1 VNRAL
6 HPLKKQVIEIAAPKA
21 QNMKARGKREARR
34 PWFINMRRSG
44 LKGRNILRVLRPF
57 RAGWNFDLR
66 TRGDALCAC
75 PWLSYLAP
83 LALHHITF
91 ISRAFGA
98 ALHHIPRH
106 WRCITSL
113 SYLAPLALHYITF
126 IFRALG
132 AALHHFHISRPW
144 RCITSLSYS
153 APLALHYITFIFRAL
168 GAALPYVD
176 HHFVA
181 GYAAQTQAYQYIA
194 GIRKLVR

>member
-1 VNRAL
+1 MMVALGRTRGFSNVVNRAL

-21 QNMKARGKREARR
+21 RNMKARGKREARR

-98 ALHHIPRH
+98 ALHH
-106 WRCITSL
+106 
-113 SYLAPLALHYITF
+113 
-126 IFRALG
+126 
-132 AALHHFHISRPW
+132 FHIPRPW

-153 APLALHYITFIFRAL
+153 APLALHYLTLITTLLLAT
-168 GAALPYVD
+168 P
-176 HHFVA
+176 
-181 GYAAQTQAYQYIA
+181 
-194 GIRKLVR
+194 RKLRLTSTSPAFASSFGNLRFTCVNESKFGTLPTYSISSGYGP